1 MPDTLKSR
9 TARSA
14 LFLLRENL
22 RDLRAYAEDFDPEE
36 IDRLV
41 KAADLVS
48 TSLKKLQA
56 WVAEEPKNDVA
67 PAPEDGEAIDVL
79 QLSAFLDAVS
89 KDRLCLACGGLLPS
103 APE

>member
-22 RDLRAYAEDFDPEE
+22 RDLRAYAENYDPDE

-56 WVAEEPKNDVA
+56 WVAEEPTNDVA
-67 PAPEDGEAIDVL
+67 PASEGGEAIDVL
-79 QLSAFLDAVS
+79 QLSAFLDAVN
-89 KDRLCLACGGLLPS
+89 KDRLCLTCGGLLPS